1 MRQFFIFL
9 CFFSC
14 ASVLA
19 DHGRSD
25 SWNYNG
31 RTFYCTDFDKAKEWA
46 ENAKKLSE
54 TKVDEGKFHSIW
66 AFCQLYHGPKYLPAA
81 LESLQTALDK
91 GNPSAAFTLAKY
103 FISDGFNLPKGTM
116 TDNIPDLNEAIRYR
130 ELALQIISESNYP
143 FSDPYGDDLA
153 FEKAEQ
159 PYLTAAGNIPT
170 NYIGLFIKK
179 IKFHRNSTDK
189 DIKTATIDALKNTI
203 TAAETCLAI
212 KYIKKPVVVWSRS
225 VYDKNMARCEAS
237 KLIAETLLPLEKE
250 RLRIASENCKGTKL
264 SKCTAHQTIEKEM
277 LKAYKAYKVIVD
289 QLIQQLAAL

>member
-19 DHGRSD
+19 DHGGSD
-25 SWNYNG
+25 SWNYKG
-31 RTFYCTDFDKAKEWA
+31 RTFHCTDFDKAKKWA
-46 ENAKKLSE
+46 ENAKELSE
-54 TKVDEGKFHSIW
+54 TELDEGKFHYIW
-66 AFCQLYHGPKYLPAA
+66 ALCQLHHGPKYLPAA
-81 LESLQTALDK
+81 LVSLQTALDK
-91 GNPSAAFTLAKY
+91 GDLLSAITLAKY
-103 FISDGFNLPKGTM
+103 FMSDGFNLPKGTM

-159 PYLTAAGNIPT
+159 PYLMTAGNIPT
-170 NYIGLFIKK
+170 NYIGLFIEK
-179 IKFHRNSTDK
+179 IKFHRNSTDE
-189 DIKTATIDALKNTI
+189 DIKKATIDALENTI

-225 VYDKNMARCEAS
+225 VYNKNKDRCEAS

-250 RLRIASENCKGTKL
+250 RLRIASENCQYTKL

-277 LKAYKAYKVIVD
+277 LRHYKAYKAIAD
-289 QLIQQLAAL
+289 QLLQQLATL